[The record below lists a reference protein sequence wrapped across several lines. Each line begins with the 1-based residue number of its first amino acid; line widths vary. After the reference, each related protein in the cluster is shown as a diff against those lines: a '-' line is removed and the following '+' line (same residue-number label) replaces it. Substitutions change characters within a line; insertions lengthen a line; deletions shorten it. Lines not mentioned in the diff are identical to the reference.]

1 MFEGLIGGFANC
13 FDPINFTLLFLGTFL
28 GLLVGA
34 LPGLSSPMAIII
46 LLPVTYSLEALP
58 ALLVMIGVYVG
69 TKLGGSFSA
78 ILLRTPGTPASAC
91 TAIDGFPMAENGQ
104 ASLALG
110 YATYSSFFGGLTS
123 WIIAVTCI
131 PIISAVALKS
141 SNADIALIG
150 IMGLVMVSAFTRGSM
165 LKGFIGVCIGL
176 LIGSMG
182 MDKSDAIERFTFG
195 SLDLLTGVP
204 FAAALVGLFGFSV
217 VLSDLSLMK
226 TTSQLITEKFKIE
239 LPSFKDFCKRW
250 RAWSIGSFFGAVV
263 GAIPGVGADGA
274 TWLAYGT
281 VKNNSKNP
289 EKFGL
294 GEPDGVIAPETANNG
309 TTGGAMVPMLT
320 LGIPGDAS
328 TAIMIGALYLHGLQP
343 GVTLMKTGA
352 EVVYGML
359 AGLLLAGIMMFVIAM
374 GAIRFF
380 VYILRQH
387 RSLLFPFVMVFATLG
402 AYASYNEIFPVY
414 AAIFLG
420 VFGFLME
427 ERGFPVVTI
436 VLGVILGPIIEYNTR
451 IALQVADA
459 NWLTFIDTWP
469 RIIILGT
476 IIFLVFNEVKQG
488 LIREKLSKTK

>member
-1 MFEGLIGGFANC
+1 
-13 FDPINFTLLFLGTFL
+13 
-28 GLLVGA
+28 
-34 LPGLSSPMAIII
+34 
-46 LLPVTYSLEALP
+46 
-58 ALLVMIGVYVG
+58 
-69 TKLGGSFSA
+69 
-78 ILLRTPGTPASAC
+78 
-91 TAIDGFPMAENGQ
+91 
-104 ASLALG
+104 
-110 YATYSSFFGGLTS
+110 
-123 WIIAVTCI
+123 
-131 PIISAVALKS
+131 
-141 SNADIALIG
+141 
-150 IMGLVMVSAFTRGSM
+150 
-165 LKGFIGVCIGL
+165 
-176 LIGSMG
+176 
-182 MDKSDAIERFTFG
+182 
-195 SLDLLTGVP
+195 
-204 FAAALVGLFGFSV
+204 
-217 VLSDLSLMK
+217 MK

-374 GAIRFF
+374 GAIKFF

-459 NWLTFIDTWP
+459 NWLTFMDTWP
-469 RIIILGT
+469 RIIILGI
-476 IIFLVFNEVKQG
+476 IIFLVFNEIKQG

>member
-1 MFEGLIGGFANC
+1 MLEGLMGGFENC

-91 TAIDGFPMAENGQ
+91 TALDGFPMAEKGQ
-104 ASLALG
+104 A
-110 YATYSSFFGGLTS
+110 FFGGVTS

-131 PIISAVALKS
+131 PVISAVALKS

-165 LKGFIGVCIGL
+165 LKGFIGVCLGL

-204 FAAALVGLFGFSV
+204 FAAALVGLFGFAV

-226 TTSQLITEKFKIE
+226 TTSELVTKKFKIE
-239 LPSFKDFCKRW
+239 LPSFNDFFKRW
-250 RAWSIGSFFGAVV
+250 RAWSIGSFFGAIV

-274 TWLAYGT
+274 TWLSYGT

-309 TTGGAMVPMLT
+309 TTGGTMIPMLT

-359 AGLLLAGIMMFVIAM
+359 AGLLLAGIMMFFIAL

-380 VYILRQH
+380 VIVLRQH

-469 RIIILGT
+469 RIIIIGI
-476 IIFLVFNEVKQG
+476 IIFLVFNEIKQG
-488 LIREKLSKTK
+488 LIREKKSIIK

>member
-1 MFEGLIGGFANC
+1 MFEGLIGGFYECLQPLNLV
-13 FDPINFTLLFLGTFL
+13 LLFLGTFL

-46 LLPVTYSLEALP
+46 LLPVTYSLDPLP

-69 TKLGGSFSA
+69 TKLGGSFAA

-91 TAIDGFPMAENGQ
+91 TALDGFPMAEKGE
-104 ASLALG
+104 AGLALG
-110 YATYSSFFGGLTS
+110 YATYGSFVGGLSS
-123 WIIAVTCI
+123 WIIAVTFI
-131 PIISAVALKS
+131 PVISAIALKS

-165 LKGFIGVCIGL
+165 LKGFIGVCVGI
-176 LIGSMG
+176 LIGCMG
-182 MDKSDAIERFTFG
+182 MDRVDTIERFTFG

-204 FAAALVGLFGFSV
+204 FAAALVGLFGFAV
-217 VLSDLSLMK
+217 VISDLALMK
-226 TTSQLITEKFKIE
+226 SKAEIVATKFRIK
-239 LPSFKDFCKRW
+239 LPSFKQFFSRW
-250 RAWSIGSFFGAVV
+250 KAWGTGSFMGAIVGAV
-263 GAIPGVGADGA
+263 PGVGADGA

-289 EKFGL
+289 EEFGI
-294 GEPDGVIAPETANNG
+294 GNPDGVIAPETANNG

-343 GVTLMKTGA
+343 GVTLMKTGGD
-352 EVVYGML
+352 VVYGML
-359 AGLLLAGIMMFVIAM
+359 AGLLLAGIFMFLIAM

-380 VYILRQH
+380 VYVLRQH
-387 RSLLFPFVMVFATLG
+387 RSLLFPFVMIFASLG
-402 AYASYNEIFPVY
+402 AFASYGTIFPVF

-420 VFGFLME
+420 VFGFIME

-436 VLGVILGPIIEYNTR
+436 VLGVILGPIIEFNTR
-451 IALQVADA
+451 TALMLSGGD
-459 NWLTFIDTWP
+459 WTTFLSTWP
-469 RIIILGT
+469 RIIFLAI
-476 IIFLVFNEVKQG
+476 IIFLVINEIRQG
-488 LIREKLSKTK
+488 IKRQSMAKI